1 MSDEIVWRELGEKLR
16 RPFDPNDVDFRVQG
30 RVSEQTGKGQVVAY
44 IDARLVQDRLDAVV
58 GPGEWTFEWE
68 PIVVEKGDVQVA
80 KGTLTIHGVAKSDV
94 GTASNFEASKGC
106 VSDALKRAAVH
117 FGIGRYL
124 YDIPASWVQADP
136 KNGRI
141 SDEVLR
147 GLRAKLP
154 RPDGAQAQPQQ
165 RPFTANPP
173 VIRPAVDEPAVS
185 KAGVAPVPLD
195 MAEAAR
201 LAATAAAKE
210 PYRTATPT
218 QWDTIRRGCA
228 KLGRE
233 EPEPPMSF
241 DEAGALIATLSEEYK
256 RRDIERQKAG
266 VTR

>member
-154 RPDGAQAQPQQ
+154 RPDGAQPQPTL
-165 RPFTANPP
+165 PAFTAKPP
-173 VIRPAVDEPAVS
+173 VIHAPADEPV
-185 KAGVAPVPLD
+185 
-195 MAEAAR
+195 
-201 LAATAAAKE
+201 
-210 PYRTATPT
+210 ATPT
-218 QWDTIRRGCA
+218 PTAKPARQFATPQQWTAIHNLCEKTRA
-228 KLGRE
+228 IP
-233 EPEPPMSF
+233 PEPGSITT
-241 DEAGALIATLSEEYK
+241 EQAGALIAELSETYK
-256 RRDIERQKAG
+256 HISAQRQREG
-266 VTR
+266 VAR

>member
-44 IDARLVQDRLDAVV
+44 IDARLVQDRLDTVV

-68 PIVVEKGDVQVA
+68 PIVVEKGDVQVV

-154 RPDGAQAQPQQ
+154 RPDGAQPQPTL
-165 RPFTANPP
+165 PAFTANPP
-173 VIRPAVDEPAVS
+173 VIRPAVDEPVTTAV
-185 KAGVAPVPLD
+185 
-195 MAEAAR
+195 
-201 LAATAAAKE
+201 ATPAAKSG
-210 PYRTATPT
+210 PATDE
-218 QWDTIRRGCA
+218 QREMLRRQRNMLKILDKSIEKADNLLNFQQAQDRIKAYDTH
-228 KLGRE
+228 
-233 EPEPPMSF
+233 
-241 DEAGALIATLSEEYK
+241 IAD
-256 RRDIERQKAG
+256 RQQKAG
-266 VTR
+266 ATR

>member
-1 MSDEIVWRELGEKLR
+1 MSDEIVWRELGVKLR

-44 IDARLVQDRLDAVV
+44 IDARLVQDRLDTVV

-154 RPDGAQAQPQQ
+154 RPDGAQPQPTLSA
-165 RPFTANPP
+165 FTANPP
-173 VIRPAVDEPAVS
+173 VIRPAVDEPA
-185 KAGVAPVPLD
+185 AAP
-195 MAEAAR
+195 AAP
-201 LAATAAAKE
+201 AAAKRE
-210 PYRTATPT
+210 PKLETLADVQQALTNYRNILHITDKSIILADLALNY
-218 QWDTIRRGCA
+218 QASLARRS
-228 KLGRE
+228 E
-233 EPEPPMSF
+233 YV
-241 DEAGALIATLSEEYK
+241 EAWK
-256 RRDIERQKAG
+256 RASAERQKAG
-266 VTR
+266 VAR